1 MSSAS
6 CRWSC
11 WRTRRGRF
19 SRTLIRRLENEGSG
33 CRSAGAQT
41 HRGTREGR
49 ASALRTE
56 GPVGRRPSAAER
68 GPDRAR
74 SVLGPAAAASGA
86 AGIRSGP
93 REGAGPAAG
102 CRREVRTVGE
112 DGHDSLG
119 TLGRNH
125 GARLHAAVHARSE
138 GQAVGASR
146 PAGDPGL
153 LPRRLEPRLRRPDGA
168 LQRAA
173 RGVRALQGP
182 APRDLRRWVLVPRG
196 LRHGSQAAFPAV
208 GRFRAEGRGGAPVWR
223 LSGRG
228 RVLRAGALCHRC
240 RRRRSLVLRLSRRR
254 ESWRRRHSRSARE
267 DRHGKGD
274 TMSRLTPAVS
284 ESDHRAG
291 PDDAPVTL
299 VEYGDYECPHCGG
312 AYPIVREVQRRMG
325 RGLRLVFRN
334 FPLAEMHPHAVRAAE
349 AAEAAAVQDKF
360 WEMHDLLFEHQAALD
375 DSDLMRYAKTLALDT
390 GRVKEELAAGTHA
403 RRVRQDFRSGVRSGV
418 NGTPTFFI
426 NGARH
431 DGPWDLEALLEVLER
446 ASRNL

>member
-1 MSSAS
+1 
-6 CRWSC
+6 
-11 WRTRRGRF
+11 
-19 SRTLIRRLENEGSG
+19 
-33 CRSAGAQT
+33 
-41 HRGTREGR
+41 
-49 ASALRTE
+49 
-56 GPVGRRPSAAER
+56 
-68 GPDRAR
+68 
-74 SVLGPAAAASGA
+74 
-86 AGIRSGP
+86 
-93 REGAGPAAG
+93 
-102 CRREVRTVGE
+102 
-112 DGHDSLG
+112 
-119 TLGRNH
+119 
-125 GARLHAAVHARSE
+125 
-138 GQAVGASR
+138 
-146 PAGDPGL
+146 
-153 LPRRLEPRLRRPDGA
+153 
-168 LQRAA
+168 
-173 RGVRALQGP
+173 
-182 APRDLRRWVLVPRG
+182 
-196 LRHGSQAAFPAV
+196 
-208 GRFRAEGRGGAPVWR
+208 
-223 LSGRG
+223 
-228 RVLRAGALCHRC
+228 
-240 RRRRSLVLRLSRRR
+240 
-254 ESWRRRHSRSARE
+254 
-267 DRHGKGD
+267 
-274 TMSRLTPAVS
+274 MSRLTPAVS

-403 RRVRQDFRSGVRSGV
+403 GRVRQDFRSGVRSGV